1 MKRIK
6 ISYNAPVVLTF
17 VLLCVA
23 VQGLNL
29 LTGGTSRYILFSV
42 YRASLLDPLT
52 YLRLFLH
59 VLGHTGWEHLLNNMM
74 YLLIL
79 GPMLEEKYG
88 AKTMLFTILAT
99 AVTTGLINMIFFPHT
114 ALLGASGIVFAW
126 ILLSSITMTERDTI
140 PLSFLLVAVLYLG
153 QQVYNGLF
161 TSDNIS
167 QMAHIVGGLVGSATG
182 FAINHGKR

>member
-1 MKRIK
+1 MKQFK

-29 LTGGTSRYILFSV
+29 LTGGASKRLLFCV
-42 YRASLLDPLT
+42 YRSSFLDPLA
-52 YLRLFLH
+52 YLRVFLH
-59 VLGHTGWEHLLNNMM
+59 VLGHSGWEHLLNNMM

-88 AKTMLFTILAT
+88 SRTMMFTILAT
-99 AVTTGLINMIFFPHT
+99 ALATGLVNLIFFPHT

-126 ILLSSITMTERDTI
+126 ILLSSITVTERNTI